1 MLANVGANASAHAE
15 PSPAYSR
22 RVSRSRIAELGA
34 LLGDETRVQLLTLLL
49 DGRAST
55 VGELARASHVALST
69 ASGHLARLHDAGLV
83 GVQAQG
89 RHRYYRL
96 AGPEV
101 AGLLEAM
108 QALPVPGA
116 AGDPAG
122 RAAGRPRAAGSDLL
136 RAASTVPS
144 ELRFAR
150 TCYDHL
156 AGTLAVTLHDL
167 LITGDDGAPA
177 LVPAAPAALAL
188 LGVSETRPAGSRRP
202 RLRDC
207 LDWSERRPHLAGA
220 LGAALLTSLL
230 DRGWL
235 VRRRTPRAVRLT
247 RAGAGALAIAFGPHP
262 CWAPAAGQH
271 GLRS

>member
-1 MLANVGANASAHAE
+1 
-15 PSPAYSR
+15 
-22 RVSRSRIAELGA
+22 VSRSRIAELGA
-34 LLGDETRVQLLTLLL
+34 LLGNTTRAQLLTLML
-49 DGRAST
+49 DGRGST

-69 ASGHLARLHDAGLV
+69 ASEHLARLQSSGLV
-83 GVQAQG
+83 LVHAQG

-108 QALPVPGA
+108 DTLPVPGSAEDA
-116 AGDPAG
+116 AGTGGPDSKPDGALPRSRTPA
-122 RAAGRPRAAGSDLL
+122 
-136 RAASTVPS
+136 

-156 AGTLAVTLHDL
+156 AGSLAVALHDL
-167 LITGDDGAPA
+167 LIVGEDDGTPELA
-177 LVPAAPAALAL
+177 PAAPAALAM
-188 LGVSETRPAGSRRP
+188 LGIDDSQPAGRRRP
-202 RLRDC
+202 RLRSC
-207 LDWSERRPHLAGA
+207 LDWSERKPHLAGA
-220 LGAALLTSLL
+220 TGAALLARLL

-247 RAGAGALAIAFGPHP
+247 RAGREALAGAFGPHP
-262 CWAPAAGQH
+262 CWAPPPSQH

>member
-1 MLANVGANASAHAE
+1 MLTNVGMNASAHAE

-69 ASGHLARLHDAGLV
+69 ASGHLARLHEAGLV
-83 GVQAQG
+83 GVQPQG

-108 QALPVPGA
+108 QALPAPGA
-116 AGDPAG
+116 AGGPPGRDAG
-122 RAAGRPRAAGSDLL
+122 QPRAAGSDLL

-167 LITGDDGAPA
+167 LITGDDGVPA

-247 RAGAGALAIAFGPHP
+247 RAGAGALATAFGPHP

-271 GLRS
+271 GFRS